1 MTAAEAEPSG
11 TWPSG
16 SRSEPEL
23 ELVFPPKPEYVRAA
37 RHTVAALAR
46 LHDVPDEVVDDLKL
60 AVSEACTHAVSVN
73 ARSSEAPVRLVGSC
87 EDDLIVVEVTDQGP
101 AIDASLLER
110 APEYDSEEF
119 SFEKGLSLP
128 LIAGLVDEVEA
139 LPNPDGG
146 TVLRMRL
153 GFVPDVEDV

>member
-1 MTAAEAEPSG
+1 MTAGEADP
-11 TWPSG
+11 PAPPP
-16 SRSEPEL
+16 RPAPEL
-23 ELVFPPKPEYVRAA
+23 ELSFPPKPEYVRAA

-60 AVSEACTHAVSVN
+60 AVSEACTNAVSAN
-73 ARSSEAPVRLVGSC
+73 ARTSGEPVRLVGTC
-87 EDDLIVVEVTDQGP
+87 WDDVLVVEVSDHGP
-101 AIDASLLER
+101 PLDTSLLER
-110 APEYDSEEF
+110 DPEFDSEEF

-139 LPNPDGG
+139 LPAPEGG

-153 GFVPDVEDV
+153 AYVPDPGEA